1 MRMNQEGK
9 LSAYDVVNTYSKK
22 ELERIFKE
30 YGESKF
36 ASNIAKKIVEY
47 RERKSIESTL
57 ELVEIIKIA
66 VPMKFRLQKHPAK
79 QIFQAIRIEVNHEL
93 DVIEP
98 AILSSLEMLNVGGR
112 VVVITFHSL
121 EDRLV
126 KKIFKEMTE
135 IDPKLKG
142 MPNIPKDLLPDY
154 QLVVNKILPTKEEME
169 KNKRARS
176 ATLRVIERI
185 KEENM
190 KKKKVKKQLKM
201 TKFERFLYTL
211 AVFLLLVSPISIVFS
226 KATLAKV
233 NFEVEQQKR
242 QIEKQ
247 KKTNEGLS
255 MTIDELASLTK
266 IQEVAKQQGLSYNNN
281 NIKTITEDK

>member
-1 MRMNQEGK
+1 
-9 LSAYDVVNTYSKK
+9 
-22 ELERIFKE
+22 
-30 YGESKF
+30 
-36 ASNIAKKIVEY
+36 
-47 RERKSIESTL
+47 
-57 ELVEIIKIA
+57 
-66 VPMKFRLQKHPAK
+66 
-79 QIFQAIRIEVNHEL
+79 
-93 DVIEP
+93 
-98 AILSSLEMLNVGGR
+98 
-112 VVVITFHSL
+112 
-121 EDRLV
+121 
-126 KKIFKEMTE
+126 
-135 IDPKLKG
+135 
-142 MPNIPKDLLPDY
+142 
-154 QLVVNKILPTKEEME
+154 
-169 KNKRARS
+169 
-176 ATLRVIERI
+176 
-185 KEENM
+185 M

-281 NIKTITEDK
+281 NIKTIVEDK